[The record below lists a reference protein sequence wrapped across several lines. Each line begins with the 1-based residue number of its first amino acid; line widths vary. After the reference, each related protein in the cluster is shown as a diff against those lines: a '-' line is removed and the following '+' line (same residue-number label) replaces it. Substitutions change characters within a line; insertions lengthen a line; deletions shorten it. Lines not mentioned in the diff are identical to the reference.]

1 MCFALGREKCRG
13 IAKPSPKHAERNLR
27 GTEGEHSRKKGFLK
41 GCLRFP
47 YTLWCPYPLSP
58 GRKPSFLFTAGYA
71 RVLAEPTTLLH
82 PKEKDNRATM
92 KFGVA
97 LATLGLVAQGS
108 AFVPSFNARQSFV
121 GQTVAHAAAPAS
133 TRQTRQ
139 VLNMVAAAPAVDTE
153 VLTRV
158 SARAESSPCCAFV
171 SLCVLGTFV

>member
-1 MCFALGREKCRG
+1 
-13 IAKPSPKHAERNLR
+13 
-27 GTEGEHSRKKGFLK
+27 
-41 GCLRFP
+41 
-47 YTLWCPYPLSP
+47 
-58 GRKPSFLFTAGYA
+58 
-71 RVLAEPTTLLH
+71 
-82 PKEKDNRATM
+82 M

-121 GQTVAHAAAPAS
+121 GQTAAAHAAAPAS

-158 SARAESSPCCAFV
+158 SGPEGRDKHEVV
-171 SLCVLGTFV
+171 SRRGFRVRWCVPVE

>member
-1 MCFALGREKCRG
+1 
-13 IAKPSPKHAERNLR
+13 
-27 GTEGEHSRKKGFLK
+27 
-41 GCLRFP
+41 
-47 YTLWCPYPLSP
+47 
-58 GRKPSFLFTAGYA
+58 
-71 RVLAEPTTLLH
+71 
-82 PKEKDNRATM
+82 M

-158 SARAESSPCCAFV
+158 SARGESRVRALLRAIISFV
-171 SLCVLGTFV
+171 

>member
-1 MCFALGREKCRG
+1 
-13 IAKPSPKHAERNLR
+13 
-27 GTEGEHSRKKGFLK
+27 
-41 GCLRFP
+41 
-47 YTLWCPYPLSP
+47 
-58 GRKPSFLFTAGYA
+58 
-71 RVLAEPTTLLH
+71 
-82 PKEKDNRATM
+82 M

-139 VLNMVAAAPAVDTE
+139 VLNMVAAAPAVDTA

-158 SARAESSPCCAFV
+158 SACTENSACHAIMPFVGARSRCMSVCGLGFSLLSCAALSTDRQHMREGEMNVRSALILSCASREIFPTRV
-171 SLCVLGTFV
+171 

>member
-1 MCFALGREKCRG
+1 
-13 IAKPSPKHAERNLR
+13 
-27 GTEGEHSRKKGFLK
+27 
-41 GCLRFP
+41 
-47 YTLWCPYPLSP
+47 
-58 GRKPSFLFTAGYA
+58 
-71 RVLAEPTTLLH
+71 
-82 PKEKDNRATM
+82 M

-158 SARAESSPCCAFV
+158 SAPPTPLRER
-171 SLCVLGTFV
+171 VLRLRR